1 MNPDTEN
8 PSQPPPYEA
17 GLTGQATET
26 PPGNT
31 DEAQD
36 LNSPP
41 VASTKKKT
49 PDLERSR
56 LERSR
61 LEHYHRLQEEQK
73 YCYYR
78 VYAPDGAI
86 PSKDPVDPQNPYLA
100 RILKTSLPFEE
111 HNATVTSLKLFLLK
125 EQTHLRGREG
135 ADLFLTPQAYAGLA
149 EKEPPHW
156 RAQYKTVAPILTGF
170 NLMNNGTAEAP
181 FALVLREDMTA
192 DENATIEKMLEDTSN
207 KNPSYRA
214 FLHSLFCS
222 KGASFMGRPPTVY
235 YQLRTRNGEG
245 ISKTGNFLGN
255 YPNLG
260 RIDRALVS
268 PPHGSATLLRYIA
281 KVEGKPIYTYSELL
295 CGEEGIW
302 AKQAIEGPFA
312 LMKKSSPLG
321 WTEDKPMILVEPE
334 RRRELFNRPFKVL
347 SGHRA
352 AGWPHGLDPTGLCA
366 DKWKRGDLG
375 FTDGFIT
382 QMYPFIARDMVHC
395 NIHGMWGYL
404 PKDDIKLL
412 DE

>member
-8 PSQPPPYEA
+8 PSQPPPYEVN
-17 GLTGQATET
+17 LTGQATENLS
-26 PPGNT
+26 GNT

-41 VASTKKKT
+41 AYVASTKEKT
-49 PDLERSR
+49 PESDLERSR

-61 LEHYHRLQEEQK
+61 LEHYHRLQEERK

-111 HNATVTSLKLFLLK
+111 YNATVASLKLFLLK

-156 RAQYKTVAPILTGF
+156 RAQYKTVAPILAGF
-170 NLMNNGTAEAP
+170 NLMNNGTVEAP
-181 FALVLREDMTA
+181 FALVLRDDMTA
-192 DENATIEKMLEDTSN
+192 DENATIEKMLEDTSK
-207 KNPSYRA
+207 KNPSY
-214 FLHSLFCS
+214 L
-222 KGASFMGRPPTVY
+222 Y
-235 YQLRTRNGEG
+235 YQLRTRTGKG

-255 YPNLG
+255 HPNLG
-260 RIDRALVS
+260 RIDRTFVS

-281 KVEGKPIYTYSELL
+281 KVEGKPIYTYSELH

-312 LMKKSSPLG
+312 LLKRSSPLG

-334 RRRELFNRPFKVL
+334 RRRELFNRPFTVL

-352 AGWPHGLDPTGLCA
+352 AGWPHGHDPTGLRA

-382 QMYPFIARDMVHC
+382 QMYPFIALDMVHC
-395 NIHGMWGYL
+395 NIDSMWGYL

>member
-1 MNPDTEN
+1 M
-8 PSQPPPYEA
+8 
-17 GLTGQATET
+17 
-26 PPGNT
+26 
-31 DEAQD
+31 
-36 LNSPP
+36 
-41 VASTKKKT
+41 
-49 PDLERSR
+49 ERSC

-111 HNATVTSLKLFLLK
+111 YNATVTSLKTFPCSKSRLISVGG
-125 EQTHLRGREG
+125 RGQ
-135 ADLFLTPQAYAGLA
+135 DLFLTPQAYAGLA

-156 RAQYKTVAPILTGF
+156 RAQYRRWHDSCGF

-181 FALVLREDMTA
+181 FALVLRDDMTG
-192 DENATIEKMLEDTSN
+192 DENAAIEKMLEDTSN
-207 KNPSYRA
+207 KNPSY
-214 FLHSLFCS
+214 L
-222 KGASFMGRPPTVY
+222 Y
-235 YQLRTRNGEG
+235 YQLRTRTGKG
-245 ISKTGNFLGN
+245 ISKDRELLGN
-255 YPNLG
+255 YPNVG
-260 RIDRALVS
+260 RIDRTLVS
-268 PPHGSATLLRYIA
+268 PPHGSATLSCANIA
-281 KVEGKPIYTYSELL
+281 KVEGKPIYTYWQLH

-302 AKQAIEGPFA
+302 VKQAIEGPFA

-321 WTEDKPMILVEPE
+321 WTEDKPMILAEPE

-352 AGWPHGLDPTGLCA
+352 AGWVLMVLIQLVFVPTSGSVGT
-366 DKWKRGDLG
+366 WVSP
-375 FTDGFIT
+375 TVFIT
-382 QMYPFIARDMVHC
+382 QMYPFIALDMVHC

-404 PKDDIKLL
+404 PKVRTSDDIKLL